1 MPTVPLCCGVEPHCA
16 QKGLLDAGGG
26 PEIFIPPD
34 EPPPHPVIE
43 SIIPSNAN
51 PASRWGVIKRGRV
64 DIAGLQILVALGD
77 AGFSIFATSRGVYHR
92 EERTETRRKCVNS
105 PFTIRGYTYPTCPAK
120 PPHRAPRSKSLV
132 HLIPPRQCLFRI
144 WERARK
150 LPGKAPNRSTI

>member
-105 PFTIRGYTYPTCPAK
+105 QGLHFPNMPRKAATSRTAVEEPGAPDPAEAVPVQNLGAGK
-120 PPHRAPRSKSLV
+120 KT
-132 HLIPPRQCLFRI
+132 
-144 WERARK
+144 ARK
-150 LPGKAPNRSTI
+150 GP